1 MNDNNALRDLQGEIQ
16 KTIEKIE
23 ALDIFFRQVKDD
35 VKSMPAERQYDL
47 ILMAEVFVDFYT
59 CLETGF
65 VRISKCFE
73 NNLDSSRW
81 HSHLLEKMTISIP
94 AVRQRVIGD
103 KTYSLLLEF
112 LRFRHFRR
120 YYFEFNYDRDRIEFL
135 EKKFVELMTIIKKDL
150 LEFVGFLERLCNQ

>member
-65 VRISKCFE
+65 IRISKFFE
-73 NNLDSSRW
+73 NNLDSSRR

>member
-1 MNDNNALRDLQGEIQ
+1 MNDTNTLRDLQGEIQ

-35 VKSMPAERQYDL
+35 VKLMPAERQYDL

-65 VRISKCFE
+65 VRISKFFE
-73 NNLDSSRW
+73 NNLDSSRR